1 MKIKLLVIVSI
12 LKLFIITPYV
22 YAKVTTQDKI
32 QETFNHLDKKD
43 WIQAEKLTK
52 EINNPALIKI
62 ILSQQFLDSK
72 YCNNSFKQVIK
83 FLQDNPK
90 WPQNN
95 LLEVR
100 AEGYLN
106 HDTDKKLILE
116 WFNKNPPLTGKG
128 YKFYALAAS
137 KLVKDQKILSP
148 IIKAAWIYGD
158 FTDVEEKEYYSKWCK
173 YLSAE
178 DHAQRI
184 EEHLWNSDIKA
195 AQRSLQ
201 YVNSG
206 YQASFKAQIA
216 IINNPQA
223 AKKFFSG
230 VPEKYYTSGL
240 LFRYLEARKKERPT
254 SEAIALFKKVKND
267 HKHFAKWCRLQSYY
281 AREFI
286 DYKDFANSYKIIT
299 IPFAK
304 CPETVREQEWLA
316 GWLSLSFLNK
326 PDQALSHFN
335 KFIKIVKTPISISR
349 GYYWLG
355 RSYEA
360 KGDKKTATG
369 FYKKAAKYSC
379 TFYGQIANIEL
390 KNNNIILPTK
400 PKIEIAHNK
409 AVESNDII
417 KAAKLLNKYGKT
429 NLAVIYA
436 KASIAV
442 TSNPAE
448 ILLITNIIKAN
459 NNNTHH
465 TVDVAKI
472 ACQYHTCILE
482 HAFPTPYQ
490 ILNSPVESHFTYS
503 IIRQESVFN
512 QSAVSS
518 ANAMGLMQLI
528 KNTACDTAKSI
539 NTKCDIAKLTNDPK
553 YNIKLGSNH
562 LKLLLQ
568 QHDNSYLLTIISYN
582 AGSHRTEDWIKRFG
596 DPRKL
601 KDMRQVINWIEL
613 IPFAETRNYVQRVF
627 ENMQV
632 YRSII
637 NKSNILRLKD
647 DLHSVIHKA

>member
-1 MKIKLLVIVSI
+1 MNIKFKLLIIFDI
-12 LKLFIITPYV
+12 LKLFTAS
-22 YAKVTTQDKI
+22 YAYAEVTTTQDKI
-32 QETFNHLDKKD
+32 QETFIYLDKKD
-43 WIQAEKLTK
+43 WAKAEKLTK
-52 EINNPALIKI
+52 EINNTALTKI
-62 ILSQQFLDSK
+62 VLSQKFLDNK
-72 YCNNSFKQVIK
+72 YCNNNFKEVIK
-83 FLQDNPK
+83 FLRDNPK
-90 WPQNN
+90 WPQNS

-100 AEGYLN
+100 AEEYLN
-106 HDTDKKLILE
+106 HDTDKKIILE

-137 KLVKDQKILSP
+137 KLVKDRKILLP
-148 IIKAAWIYGD
+148 IIKAAWIYGNFSD
-158 FTDVEEKEYYSKWCK
+158 AEEKEYYVKWNK
-173 YLSAE
+173 YLDVE
-178 DHAQRI
+178 DHVHRI
-184 EEHLWNSDIKA
+184 DEHLWKSDIRA
-195 AQRSLQ
+195 AQRAMQ
-201 YVNSG
+201 YVNPG

-216 IINNPQA
+216 IINNPQSA
-223 AKKFFSG
+223 DKLFKTVS
-230 VPEKYYTSGL
+230 EKYYTSSL
-240 LFRYLEARKKERPT
+240 LFRYLEARKKEKPT
-254 SEAIALFKKVKND
+254 NEVVALFKKVKND
-267 HKHFAKWCRLQSYY
+267 KKHFAKWCRLQSYY

-304 CPETVREQEWLA
+304 CPETIREQEWLA
-316 GWLSLSFLNK
+316 GWLALSFLNK
-326 PDQALSHFN
+326 PDQALLHFN
-335 KFIKIVKTPISISR
+335 KFIKIVKTPISLSR
-349 GYYWLG
+349 GYYWLA

-360 KGDKKTATG
+360 KGDQKTSTE

-379 TFYGQIANIEL
+379 TFYGQVANIEL
-390 KNNNIILPTK
+390 KNNNITLPIK
-400 PKIEIAHNK
+400 PKIEAIHNK
-409 AVESNDII
+409 AVENNEIL
-417 KAAKLLNKYGKT
+417 KAAKLLNKYGKA

-436 KASIAV
+436 KATIAV

-459 NNNTHH
+459 NNTHH

-472 ACQYHTCILE
+472 ACQYHTCILD

-512 QSAVSS
+512 HSAVSS
-518 ANAMGLMQLI
+518 ANAMGLMQLV

-539 NTKCDIAKLTNDPK
+539 NTKCDIVKLTKDPQ
-553 YNIKLGSNH
+553 YNINLGANY

-568 QHDNSYLLTIISYN
+568 QYDNSYLLTIISYN
-582 AGSHRTEDWIKRFG
+582 AGPGRTKNWIERFG

-601 KDMRQVINWIEL
+601 KNMRQVINWIEL

-637 NKSNILRLKD
+637 SKNNILLLKE
-647 DLHSVIHKA
+647 DLHS